1 MFVRQF
7 VPNRSL
13 IKFSLSS
20 ALRERFRR
28 MQIFYDGKI
37 YVDQMAGGINRYFA
51 NLISRLP
58 KDYYPTITKIDH
70 TTSQYPEHPNLRSL
84 SCKRFRPHRLSLP
97 LEKLYFQHLISKQ
110 KFDLIHPTY
119 YSLLTRQEVSNYSCP
134 VVLTVH
140 DMIHER
146 FPKLFDPNDPTV
158 EAKRKAILSAQQI
171 LCISENTKKDLLEQY
186 PIAEE
191 KITITYLGSELDIS
205 LSYGAEIVPSQPYF
219 LYVGSRYKYKNFDGM
234 LAAFAKVASEKPEV
248 RLCIVGAPFNS
259 EERQWIADLHLGD
272 HIDHYQYANDHH
284 LAKLYRCS
292 VAFVY
297 PSRYEGFGIPPLEAM
312 ACGTVAIAANT
323 SSIPEVVGDAG
334 LLFEPDTPG
343 DLTDIM
349 LLLLD
354 HPVERDRFIAKGFER
369 AKDFS
374 WDKTAAQTMAVY
386 QSVIS

>member
-1 MFVRQF
+1 MHI
-7 VPNRSL
+7 L
-13 IKFSLSS
+13 
-20 ALRERFRR
+20 
-28 MQIFYDGKI
+28 YDGKI
-37 YVDQMAGGINRYFA
+37 YNDQVTGGINRYFA

-58 KDYYPTITKIDH
+58 KSYYPTITKIYNVA
-70 TTSQYPEHPNLRSL
+70 SQYPEHPNLKAL
-84 SCKRFRPHRLSLP
+84 SCRRSRLPLRRLSAAS
-97 LEKLYFQHLISKQ
+97 EKLRFQHLTAQQ

-119 YSLLTRQEVSNYSCP
+119 YSLLTRQEVNNYSCP
-134 VVLTVH
+134 AVLTVH

-146 FPKLFDPNDPTV
+146 FPKLFAPNDPTV
-158 EAKRKAILSAQQI
+158 EAKRKAILSAQAI
-171 LCISENTKKDLLEQY
+171 LCISENTKKDLLERY

-205 LSYGAEIVPSQPYF
+205 FSYGPEIVPSQPYF

-234 LAAFAKVASEKPEV
+234 LAAFARVVSKKPDV
-248 RLCIVGAPFNS
+248 RLCVVGAPFNS
-259 EERQWIADLHLGD
+259 EEKQWIADLHLD
-272 HIDHYQYANDHH
+272 DCIDHYAYASDRH

-334 LLFEPDTPG
+334 LLFEPNATE

-349 LLLLD
+349 VSLLD
-354 HPVERDRFIAKGFER
+354 RPAERDRLIARGFDR
-369 AKDFS
+369 AKEFS
-374 WDKTAAQTMAVY
+374 WDKTAAQTMTVY
-386 QSVIS
+386 QSVIN